1 MLLEMDNAGEVDLAG
16 GVQLVNAL
24 TEQYNANLPTGH
36 ALRSEAEVL
45 EAAAR
50 LLPEGNSLAWS
61 AARHGRFPPAFRS
74 AAQALLLCKHRA
86 RALVAAAAAAAA
98 AAAGSGEAEA
108 EGAPAAGGGSPAT
121 ATALPVV
128 PPAAAALDSLPD
140 ELVQPILGMAA
151 HPLDEW
157 YSAHV

>member
-1 MLLEMDNAGEVDLAG
+1 MTCLPSSTTNRHHPQDGD
-16 GVQLVNAL
+16 AL

-61 AARHGRFPPAFRS
+61 AARHVRFPPAFRS

-86 RALVAAAAAAAA
+86 RALVAAASAAAA

-108 EGAPAAGGGSPAT
+108 EGAPAASGSSPGT
-121 ATALPVV
+121 APPVV
-128 PPAAAALDSLPD
+128 LPAAAALDSLPD

>member
-1 MLLEMDNAGEVDLAG
+1 MPTSTTHRHHLQDGD
-16 GVQLVNAL
+16 AL
-24 TEQYNANLPTGH
+24 TKQYNANLPTGH

-108 EGAPAAGGGSPAT
+108 EGAPAAGGGSPCT
-121 ATALPVV
+121 AQPVV

-151 HPLDEW
+151 HPLDGW
-157 YSAHV
+157 YSAHM